1 MTERKSRSGRPST
14 VTGDMVSCWL
24 CSQPVSQ
31 RALFCH
37 HCGTVQPP
45 RVLDPFTR
53 LGLPIRFDV
62 DSAVL
67 ERQFTGFRRTLAPER
82 FTDKGPREKSNAR
95 AHLDALQHAYDTLRD
110 PVRRARYLL
119 DMARTTAVGNAA
131 PIDPEL
137 VALEAEAAE
146 TDDTVALDRLA
157 NRAARGI
164 EQCILDLSAA
174 FRADELGSAAGAMA
188 RLERLEALAA
198 TIRERRQRL
207 PEGSA

>member
-1 MTERKSRSGRPST
+1 M
-14 VTGDMVSCWL
+14 L
-24 CSQPVSQ
+24 CQPYGAV
-31 RALFCH
+31 RA
-37 HCGTVQPP
+37 P
-45 RVLDPFTR
+45 RVLNTIDW
-53 LGLPIRFDV
+53 LGLPVRFDV

-67 ERQFTGFRRTLAPER
+67 ERQFNGFRRTLAPER
-82 FTDKGPREKSNAR
+82 FANKGPREKSNAR

-137 VALEAEAAE
+137 VALESEAAE
-146 TDDTVALDRLA
+146 TDDTAALDRLA

-174 FRADELGSAAGAMA
+174 FRFGEHTSAAGAMA

>member
-1 MTERKSRSGRPST
+1 M
-14 VTGDMVSCWL
+14 
-24 CSQPVSQ
+24 SQ

-62 DSAVL
+62 DLAVL

-82 FTDKGPREKSNAR
+82 FASKGPREKSNAR
-95 AHLDALQHAYDTLRD
+95 AHLDVLQHARDTLRD
-110 PVRRARYLL
+110 PVWRARYLL
-119 DMARTTAVGNAA
+119 DMAQDDGGGERRTDRSGTGGAGRRRR
-131 PIDPEL
+131 L
-137 VALEAEAAE
+137 E

-157 NRAARGI
+157 NRAARDI

-174 FRADELGSAAGAMA
+174 FRAGELGSAAGAMA

>member
-1 MTERKSRSGRPST
+1 M
-14 VTGDMVSCWL
+14 
-24 CSQPVSQ
+24 
-31 RALFCH
+31 
-37 HCGTVQPP
+37 
-45 RVLDPFTR
+45 
-53 LGLPIRFDV
+53 
-62 DSAVL
+62 
-67 ERQFTGFRRTLAPER
+67 
-82 FTDKGPREKSNAR
+82 
-95 AHLDALQHAYDTLRD
+95 
-110 PVRRARYLL
+110 
-119 DMARTTAVGNAA
+119 GNAA

-157 NRAARGI
+157 NRAARDI

-174 FRADELGSAAGAMA
+174 FRAGQNTSAAGAMA